1 MTGVCKFELD
11 IVPQPWRR
19 ARVARVGRGV
29 RHFQDSATRGYEQAV
44 GLAAKAAMG
53 GREPFPGAVAG
64 WLTFS
69 MPIPASWSHRKAQ
82 DARLGLTLPSVAPDL
97 DNLCKAILDGL
108 NGVVFLDDKQVV
120 YLEATKRYADRPGVA
135 VRFEEMGHD
144 ETVSAP

>member
-44 GLAAKAAMG
+44 GLAAKVAMG
-53 GREPFPGAVAG
+53 GREPFSGAVAG

-108 NGVVFLDDKQVV
+108 NGVVFEDDKQVV
-120 YLEATKRYADRPGVA
+120 KLCLTKRYADKGRVA
-135 VRFEEMGHD
+135 VSFEEIRHG
-144 ETVSAP
+144 

>member
-1 MTGVCKFELD
+1 MTGICKFELD

-44 GLAAKAAMG
+44 GLAAKVAMG
-53 GREPFPGAVAG
+53 GREPFSGAVAG

-82 DARLGLTLPSVAPDL
+82 DARLGMTLPSVAPDL

-108 NGVVFLDDKQVV
+108 NGVVFEDDKQVV
-120 YLEATKRYADRPGVA
+120 KLCLTKQYADIGRVA
-135 VRFEEMGHD
+135 VSFEEIKNG
-144 ETVSAP
+144 